1 MGDHKFWLLLLF
13 FAFIIYGP
21 WAWPAPSLPSPFRPT
36 TECQLSDVCTDLLSL
51 SHCACVCVC
60 LSVSLPLRGCVCVC
74 ARFLLSFFLGLPI
87 PFLWLSRMAP
97 LSLRSSYAPYP
108 SHRRATW
115 TKNCSVSGA
124 MFFHKKNKKKK
135 KNNRSQKP
143 SYPSILSLLFSYHYL
158 CLNHRGL
165 PSLRCGQRWLHNAGG
180 DVQHSGCD
188 LPDGGKWLGF
198 KNLTLFTAE

>member
-60 LSVSLPLRGCVCVC
+60 VSFCVLTAACVC
-74 ARFLLSFFLGLPI
+74 ACFLLSFFLGLPI

-124 MFFHKKNKKKK
+124 MFFHKKNKKKQQVTK
-135 KNNRSQKP
+135 TQLSINTFIIIFLPLFMPQPQGP
-143 SYPSILSLLFSYHYL
+143 SVSTM
-158 CLNHRGL
+158 
-165 PSLRCGQRWLHNAGG
+165 WTTM
-180 DVQHSGCD
+180 V
-188 LPDGGKWLGF
+188 
-198 KNLTLFTAE
+198 T

>member
-135 KNNRSQKP
+135 KQQVTKTQLSINTFIIIFLPLFMPQPQGP
-143 SYPSILSLLFSYHYL
+143 SVSTM
-158 CLNHRGL
+158 
-165 PSLRCGQRWLHNAGG
+165 WTTM
-180 DVQHSGCD
+180 V
-188 LPDGGKWLGF
+188 
-198 KNLTLFTAE
+198 T